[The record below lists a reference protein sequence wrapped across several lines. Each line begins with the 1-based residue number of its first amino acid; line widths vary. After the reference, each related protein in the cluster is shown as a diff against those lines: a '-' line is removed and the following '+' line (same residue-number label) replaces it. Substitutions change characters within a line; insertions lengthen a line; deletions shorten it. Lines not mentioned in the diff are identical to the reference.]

1 MDSSLSEFRGFQ
13 NDSPREAS
21 IYCAFFKLSLIYG
34 SEKNILFSISVNRK
48 VVNMWKGS
56 NPDRNAN
63 KTTADVVLA
72 LKQYKQITQQPQNSA
87 STRAR
92 YDAFSNKFME
102 KFPLYFRFWAKFA
115 TLIGL
120 SKGVIVY
127 LTILFL
133 NLFLVFAMLHCVV

>member
-1 MDSSLSEFRGFQ
+1 M
-13 NDSPREAS
+13 
-21 IYCAFFKLSLIYG
+21 
-34 SEKNILFSISVNRK
+34 
-48 VVNMWKGS
+48 NMWKGS
-56 NPDRNAN
+56 NPDHNAN

-92 YDAFSNKFME
+92 YDAFLNKFME
-102 KFPLYFRFWAKFA
+102 RLPPYFRFWANFA
-115 TLIGL
+115 FLIGL
-120 SKGVIVY
+120 CKGVIVY